1 MFGLGLGQVS
11 MGSGGETPS
20 GIAYNRPAPTGQLTS
35 YRTGDDAW
43 RVANLPYAAPPTNPT
58 HIATLVD
65 NVTLAQNNAFGNT
78 FRFTD
83 QAGNKGINYP
93 IATGADLLTTDTL
106 IDHYT
111 GLEWGVRNAQTGNN
125 KNWET
130 AIDECLALNVQGF
143 DDWYLPNTQ
152 EWLSVTDFNG
162 NGLGLNV
169 IFAVGAR
176 NHWSSTTDFGN
187 TTYATILNI
196 TSSTSSMINRNTKVT
211 NRNYFPVRQ
220 RY

>member
-1 MFGLGLGQVS
+1 MGQILLYNNRTLAFENV
-11 MGSGGETPS
+11 S
-20 GIAYNRPAPTGQLTS
+20 GIAYQRPKLTGQLTS
-35 YRTGDDAW
+35 YRIGDDAW
-43 RVANLPYAAPPTNPT
+43 RQINRPYNPAPTNPT

-83 QAGNKGINYP
+83 QSGNPAFNYP
-93 IATGADLLTTDTL
+93 ILSNADILTTNTA

-111 GLEWGVRNAQTGNN
+111 GLEWGVRNAQNGNN
-125 KNWET
+125 KDWET
-130 AIDECLALNVQGF
+130 AIDECLSLNIQGF

-152 EWLSVTDFNG
+152 EWFSVTEYNG
-162 NGLGLNV
+162 NGININIIFGL
-169 IFAVGAR
+169 GAR
-176 NHWSSTTDFGN
+176 TTWTSTTDY
-187 TTYATILNI
+187 TDSLYAAVISVG
-196 TSSTSSMINRNTKVT
+196 SSISSLMTRNLKSG